1 GCGGPHSRARRDARD
16 PITDMNERARKDPQ
30 VSHPPDEPY
39 RFGAKHLPEVSKY
52 PYVSAVRDQRVHLI
66 EGKHLCWYGPRIA
79 GSLRFVQA
87 LLWGAEPNDAG
98 IAAGATR
105 S

>member
-1 GCGGPHSRARRDARD
+1 V
-16 PITDMNERARKDPQ
+16 ARKDPQ
-30 VSHPPDEPY
+30 VILLPDEPY